1 MSYCVSVDRPDVFFY
16 YHLFFHHVVG
26 APSTPHDDTMHT
38 QNRFSPPPPLENNN
52 GDASGVIIT
61 VNFIIFHRNVDGASF
76 ECLFFRFRFAD
87 TPKHPIESGNE
98 FIWRHVYYTKSRR
111 RCLSIGWSRALRA
124 GMRVGESEKVNEKWD
139 VKKCNTLIACINLFW
154 LIAGDERYSVLLP
167 LLLHLAVGPL
177 AVEHISPS
185 LSLYP
190 SRVENK
196 RKSFTKRTKKKNDM
210 GKNVGKYITTI
221 FIRIFFPRWQTPGSS
236 NVFAW
241 SVPNGASISIFN
253 AKIAHLA
260 HTEYASFPTY
270 CLSFFSRESWPF
282 PSACQKCQSEF
293 VNFRFSPATE
303 TTMKRKLKQ

>member
-1 MSYCVSVDRPDVFFY
+1 MCVSGSAGRFLLLSFIFPPCRWRTV
-16 YHLFFHHVVG
+16 
-26 APSTPHDDTMHT
+26 DTMHT

-196 RKSFTKRTKKKNDM
+196 RKSFTKRTKKKMIWERTSEN
-210 GKNVGKYITTI
+210 ILRR
-221 FIRIFFPRWQTPGSS
+221 FL
-236 NVFAW
+236 FA
-241 SVPNGASISIFN
+241 
-253 AKIAHLA
+253 
-260 HTEYASFPTY
+260 
-270 CLSFFSRESWPF
+270 FFSLGDRLRARAMFSRG
-282 PSACQKCQSEF
+282 
-293 VNFRFSPATE
+293 VFRTVRVSQFS
-303 TTMKRKLKQ
+303 MRKLHT